1 MKIVATF
8 LGLSIGDAL
17 GVPVEFMSRERIAQN
32 PVTTMRGFGTH
43 RQPIGTW
50 SDDSSLAF
58 CLAESLCKGYDLNDI
73 AKQFVGWYQKNY
85 WTPHGKVFD
94 IGIATAQAI
103 QNVIHGVS
111 PLLSGGNDEY
121 SNGNGSLMRIMPIV
135 FYIDN
140 QPIAKRFEIVAN
152 VSSITHRHIRSILA
166 CFIYTEYA
174 LNLIHGLDKIAAYKA
189 MQITVNDFIKN
200 KKIFKIEEINYFHR
214 VLNNDIATY
223 SEDTIQSSGY
233 VVHTLEASLWC
244 FLNTDSFEKSVLK
257 AVNLGSDTDTTGCVT
272 GGLAGLHY
280 GLEAIPK
287 DWIAVLVKKD
297 AIISLANRVQMLFQ
311 NLFGLAIL
319 TYQLWM
325 F

>member
-8 LGLSIGDAL
+8 LGFSIGDAL
-17 GVPVEFMSRERIAQN
+17 GVPVEFMSREQIAQN

-73 AKQFVGWYQKNY
+73 AKQFVGWYQKKY

-94 IGIATAQAI
+94 IGIATAQAL
-103 QNVIHGVS
+103 QNVIYGVN
-111 PLLSGGNDEY
+111 PLLSGGDGEQ
-121 SNGNGSLMRIMPIV
+121 SNGNGSLMRILPIV
-135 FYIDN
+135 FYIEN
-140 QPIAKRFEIVAN
+140 QAIAKRFEIITAI
-152 VSSITHRHIRSILA
+152 SSITHRHIRSILA

-174 LNLIHGLDKIAAYKA
+174 LQLMQGLDKIDAYKA
-189 MQITVNDFIKN
+189 MQITVNNFIKN
-200 KKIFKIEEINYFHR
+200 NKMFKLIEINYFNR
-214 VLNNDIATY
+214 ILKNDIATY
-223 SEDTIQSSGY
+223 PEDTIQSSGY

-244 FLNTDSFEKSVLK
+244 FLNTDSFKKAILK

-272 GGLAGLHY
+272 GGLAGLYY

-297 AIISLANRVQMLFQ
+297 AIMALANRLEKS
-311 NLFGLAIL
+311 LL
-319 TYQLWM
+319 
-325 F
+325 

>member
-1 MKIVATF
+1 MKIVSTF

-73 AKQFVGWYQKNY
+73 SKQFVGWYQKNY

-140 QPIAKRFEIVAN
+140 QLIAKRFEIVAN

-189 MQITVNDFIKN
+189 MQITVNNFIKN
-200 KKIFKIEEINYFHR
+200 NKIFKTEEINHFHR
-214 VLNNDIATY
+214 ILKNDIATY

-257 AVNLGSDTDTTGCVT
+257 AVNLGIDTDTTGCVT

-297 AIISLANRVQMLFQ
+297 AIISLANRLEKAL
-311 NLFGLAIL
+311 N
-319 TYQLWM
+319 
-325 F
+325 